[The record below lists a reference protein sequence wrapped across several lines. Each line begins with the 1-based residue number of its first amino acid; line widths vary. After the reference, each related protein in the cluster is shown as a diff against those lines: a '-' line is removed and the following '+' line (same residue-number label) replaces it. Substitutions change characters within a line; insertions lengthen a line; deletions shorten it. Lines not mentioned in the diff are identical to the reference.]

1 MDCMSTKFG
10 INISSCFPFRAQTVK
25 GKVKEVYS
33 SLCYKHRTVMGTHV
47 PYIGSH
53 SVTCYPEE
61 VTFPPL
67 PQPIRTGTRFID
79 HRGMRGWVDLVGL
92 VLCRRRPGGVIN
104 WWCERVLLGCE
115 ELLWERLLGC
125 RLYSKEALT
134 KQSPPN
140 QDTNNV
146 TTAQDGQPTDA
157 GTAPTE

>member
-53 SVTCYPEE
+53 SVTCHPEE

-92 VLCRRRPGGVIN
+92 VTYQGVIPTRRWSPIPVLTGLN
-104 WWCERVLLGCE
+104 VEQLCSCDER
-115 ELLWERLLGC
+115 RY
-125 RLYSKEALT
+125 YSAK
-134 KQSPPN
+134 PP
-140 QDTNNV
+140 
-146 TTAQDGQPTDA
+146 TASCQTQISCA
-157 GTAPTE
+157 I